1 MYLSRKI
8 ETTLRDWQ
16 KSTDFKPILLRGA
29 RQVGKTSVVRHFGK
43 SFTSFVEIN
52 FEESP
57 EFKTLFESNL
67 SIESICEQIEILTG
81 ITLNDGK
88 TLLFIDEIQ
97 ACPDAIKAL
106 RFFYEKRPNLHVI
119 AAGSLLEFALAELPS
134 FGVGRIR
141 SIFVYPLSFEEFL
154 SALGE
159 DKLRD
164 YLGKANFDQ
173 AISEPIHAKL
183 QQVHKTFL
191 LIGGMPEAVKAY
203 ARGKSLLEIQ
213 RVLDDLVISIQ
224 ADFDKYKARFP
235 AVRLIEVF
243 NTVAAQTGNKFT
255 YSYSGASLNYPQIK
269 EALQLLQLAGL
280 IYPVSHSASNGI
292 PLGAE
297 VNPKKTK
304 MLLFDTG
311 IYQRTLGLNLGE
323 LILEQDVTLVNKG
336 SIAELCVG
344 IELIKNQDPYNK
356 QYLYYW
362 QREAKNSQAEVD
374 YVLQL
379 GSKIIPI
386 EVKSGTKGRMQSL
399 YSFIDEKKSA
409 FGLRISSENFGV
421 LEKVKILPV
430 YATHLIYK
438 IC

>member
-1 MYLSRKI
+1 MYISRKI

-213 RVLDDLVISIQ
+213 RVLDDLVVSIQ

-409 FGLRISSENFGV
+409 FGLRISSENFGA

>member
-1 MYLSRKI
+1 MYISRKI

-409 FGLRISSENFGV
+409 FGLRISSENFGA

>member
-1 MYLSRKI
+1 MYISRKI

-409 FGLRISSENFGV
+409 FGLRISSENFSV

>member
-409 FGLRISSENFGV
+409 FGLRISSENFGA

>member
-1 MYLSRKI
+1 MYISRKI

-421 LEKVKILPV
+421 LKKVKILPV

>member
-8 ETTLRDWQ
+8 EITLGDWQ

-43 SFTSFVEIN
+43 SFASFVEIN

-67 SIESICEQIEILTG
+67 SIESICEQIEVLTG
-81 ITLNDGK
+81 IALSDGK
-88 TLLFIDEIQ
+88 TLLFIDEIH

-106 RFFYEKRPNLHVI
+106 RFFYEKRPTLHVI

-141 SIFVYPLSFEEFL
+141 SVFVYPLSFEEFL

-159 DKLRD
+159 EKLRD
-164 YLGKANFDQ
+164 YLNKANFDQ

-183 QQVHKTFL
+183 QQLHKTFL

-203 ARGKSLLEIQ
+203 AEGKSLLEIQ

-280 IYPVSHSASNGI
+280 VYPVSHSASNGI

-297 VNPKKTK
+297 ANPKKTK

-336 SIAELCVG
+336 RIAELSVG

-386 EVKSGTKGRMQSL
+386 EVKSGSRGRMQSL

-409 FGLRISSENFGV
+409 FGLRISSENFNV
-421 LEKVKILPV
+421 LDKVKILPV
-430 YATHLIYK
+430 YAVHLIYK

>member
-154 SALGE
+154 SALGD

-386 EVKSGTKGRMQSL
+386 EVKSGKKGRMQSL

>member
-8 ETTLRDWQ
+8 ERTLSEWQ

-43 SFTSFVEIN
+43 SFASFVEIN

-67 SIESICEQIEILTG
+67 SIESICEQIEVLTG
-81 ITLNDGK
+81 ITLSDGK

-106 RFFYEKRPNLHVI
+106 RFFYEKRPNIHVI
-119 AAGSLLEFALAELPS
+119 AAGSLLEFALAALPS

-141 SIFVYPLSFEEFL
+141 SVFVYPLSFEEFL

-159 DKLRD
+159 EKLHD

-183 QQVHKTFL
+183 QQLHKTFL

-203 ARGKSLLEIQ
+203 AEGKSLLEIQ

-255 YSYSGASLNYPQIK
+255 YSYSGSSLNYPQIK

-280 IYPVSHSASNGI
+280 VYPVSHSASNGI

-297 VNPKKTK
+297 ANPKKTK

-336 SIAELCVG
+336 RIAELCVG

-386 EVKSGTKGRMQSL
+386 EVKSGSRGRMQSL

-409 FGLRISSENFGV
+409 FGLRISSENFNV
-421 LEKVKILPV
+421 LDKVKILPV
-430 YATHLIYK
+430 YAVHLIYK

>member
-1 MYLSRKI
+1 MYISRKI

-29 RQVGKTSVVRHFGK
+29 RQVGKTSVVRHFSK

-323 LILEQDVTLVNKG
+323 LILAQDVTLVNKG

-344 IELIKNQDPYNK
+344 IELVKNQDPYNK